1 MPLRKSRS
9 SAVEK
14 ALSPEEQQAKINEVR
29 RMIGPLSE
37 ALPDFCSDAS
47 ISRYLRSRN
56 WNAEK
61 ASKMLKETVKW
72 RLKYKPEAIRW
83 EDVAHEAATG
93 KIYRADYSD
102 KYGRSVLVMRP
113 GFQKEGKLSSTE
125 SAVRKAEDVVSSMLA
140 KGFVLSKD
148 ALKRA
153 MSFDERHYFMSSA
166 MALVLWR
173 ISLELLGNHHPLL
186 PLQVKLQ
193 SCTRVKTF

>member
-83 EDVAHEAATG
+83 VWVEFF
-93 KIYRADYSD
+93 
-102 KYGRSVLVMRP
+102 M
-113 GFQKEGKLSSTE
+113 F
-125 SAVRKAEDVVSSMLA
+125 
-140 KGFVLSKD
+140 
-148 ALKRA
+148 LKNC
-153 MSFDERHYFMSSA
+153 
-166 MALVLWR
+166 
-173 ISLELLGNHHPLL
+173 SLT
-186 PLQVKLQ
+186 QVGH
-193 SCTRVKTF
+193 